1 MKVLYFLLIF
11 LLAYAAATQALPSHQ
26 TSDGA
31 DMDGTVESVDE
42 VRAKRG
48 FDDRES
54 SSLRDKRD
62 YISQLTNTYLSK
74 IRLKRDTL
82 IRTYVTQIG
91 IYIAQFLTKLL
102 GDAAT
107 DNMKGLFKTANIK
120 KGASI
125 LMKFGKSR
133 LKGRRSKSMP
143 KKQEKNLNINIDRTK
158 KTKIYKNRGY

>member
-54 SSLRDKRD
+54 SSLRDKREENSVFD
-62 YISQLTNTYLSK
+62 KASEYAKKMEKQLM
-74 IRLKRDTL
+74 
-82 IRTYVTQIG
+82 
-91 IYIAQFLTKLL
+91 
-102 GDAAT
+102 DAAT
-107 DNMKGLFKTANIK
+107 VARNTLSSFLGGSK
-120 KGASI
+120 
-125 LMKFGKSR
+125 
-133 LKGRRSKSMP
+133 LKA
-143 KKQEKNLNINIDRTK
+143 
-158 KTKIYKNRGY
+158 

>member
-62 YISQLTNTYLSK
+62 MIEVWAHSVS
-74 IRLKRDTL
+74 IFRDRSMSL
-82 IRTYVTQIG
+82 FCIIRTFVVKRTCR
-91 IYIAQFLTKLL
+91 FLSRMR
-102 GDAAT
+102 D
-107 DNMKGLFKTANIK
+107 
-120 KGASI
+120 
-125 LMKFGKSR
+125 LM
-133 LKGRRSKSMP
+133 LIMP
-143 KKQEKNLNINIDRTK
+143 F
-158 KTKIYKNRGY
+158 

>member
-54 SSLRDKRD
+54 SSLRDKREIEGSV
-62 YISQLTNTYLSK
+62 YFRQWLSTKTLIGGIRFACSLLMRCLAGVSFPGERFLPGGSFNSFAGSMK
-74 IRLKRDTL
+74 IR
-82 IRTYVTQIG
+82 ISEFQ
-91 IYIAQFLTKLL
+91 
-102 GDAAT
+102 
-107 DNMKGLFKTANIK
+107 
-120 KGASI
+120 
-125 LMKFGKSR
+125 
-133 LKGRRSKSMP
+133 
-143 KKQEKNLNINIDRTK
+143 
-158 KTKIYKNRGY
+158 KIIF

>member
-62 YISQLTNTYLSK
+62 DGIEQDALNWLTHYLKGSG
-74 IRLKRDTL
+74 L
-82 IRTYVTQIG
+82 IRIICFIFIG
-91 IYIAQFLTKLL
+91 YTRSLPAMIRNT
-102 GDAAT
+102 
-107 DNMKGLFKTANIK
+107 LF
-120 KGASI
+120 
-125 LMKFGKSR
+125 
-133 LKGRRSKSMP
+133 
-143 KKQEKNLNINIDRTK
+143 
-158 KTKIYKNRGY
+158 

>member
-62 YISQLTNTYLSK
+62 LTISDILQPPDMYLMFNYGLDLVFK
-74 IRLKRDTL
+74 LF
-82 IRTYVTQIG
+82 G
-91 IYIAQFLTKLL
+91 ITPYQMILLLRMATKLL
-102 GDAAT
+102 AVWDSFSNSYHLVLARM
-107 DNMKGLFKTANIK
+107 NNF
-120 KGASI
+120 
-125 LMKFGKSR
+125 
-133 LKGRRSKSMP
+133 
-143 KKQEKNLNINIDRTK
+143 IDFH
-158 KTKIYKNRGY
+158 YNSVEDVN